1 MRRTVVRTVAAT
13 LAATA
18 AVAAVAAAL
27 VVRGGW
33 YDVSAS
39 TQHTPLVYALLETT
53 LQHSVRRRAAD
64 IVAPAVDAAAVVA
77 RGAACFRDHCVAC
90 HGAPGVAPDAAALA
104 MQPLAGPLQAV
115 AARWRTREL
124 YWITRH
130 GIRMTGMPAW
140 EYRLSD
146 ADLWAVVAF
155 VERLPALSPAAWR
168 DMAARLEGRTCQDS
182 R

>member
-1 MRRTVVRTVAAT
+1 MRPTVVRTVVAT

-18 AVAAVAAAL
+18 AVAAAGVAL

-39 TQHTPLVYALLETT
+39 TQHTPLVYALLEST
-53 LQHSVRRRAAD
+53 LQHSVRRRAAH
-64 IVAPAVDAAAVVA
+64 IVVPALDAAPVWA
-77 RGAACFRDHCVAC
+77 RGATCFRDHCTAC

-115 AARWRTREL
+115 SSRWRTREL

-140 EYRLSD
+140 GYRLSD
-146 ADLWAVVAF
+146 DDLWAVVAF
-155 VERLPALSPAAWR
+155 VERLPALSPADWR
-168 DMAARLEGRTCQDS
+168 ALAARLEGRTCEDS